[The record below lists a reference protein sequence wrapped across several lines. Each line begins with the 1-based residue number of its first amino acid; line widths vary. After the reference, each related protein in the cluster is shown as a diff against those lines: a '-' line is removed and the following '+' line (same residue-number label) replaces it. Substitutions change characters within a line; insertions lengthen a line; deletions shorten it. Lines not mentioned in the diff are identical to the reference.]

1 MRKQLIVLIS
11 LMLLF
16 TVTYAQIDSESSILE
31 KAQTAED
38 NKDYEMALKWYKKA
52 NAINPK
58 TGTTYYDIAWCANEL
73 EKYDD
78 AIKIA
83 EAGSKIA
90 PTSKL
95 YVEYGYALYMLDRYS
110 EATDKYKKALALDA
124 GSKSAIKGLADVYF
138 SNKEYSNA
146 ETYYKKCLD
155 LDKDPKVA
163 NYKLGYIM
171 NENEKY
177 QRAVEYELA
186 AIKLDEDYAAAYNE
200 LGYAYSS
207 LNRKS
212 DALDNYIKATNLDP
226 SNATY
231 AANVADI
238 YYGVKDLEDLDKAVT
253 FYKKSLAIENK
264 SAKTNYRIGWIL
276 NDKEKYDE
284 AKPYLYKAVE
294 IDPKYADAWIELG
307 WIDFSK
313 NNYSAAE
320 SDYLKAIQYNSKTEL
335 GRYYLGQVYIKQ
347 GKTSNAQK
355 MLDEL
360 KSMDSKYADK
370 LKAKM

>member
-1 MRKQLIVLIS
+1 
-11 LMLLF
+11 MLLF

-186 AIKLDEDYAAAYNE
+186 DIKLDED
-200 LGYAYSS
+200 
-207 LNRKS
+207 
-212 DALDNYIKATNLDP
+212 
-226 SNATY
+226 
-231 AANVADI
+231 
-238 YYGVKDLEDLDKAVT
+238 
-253 FYKKSLAIENK
+253 
-264 SAKTNYRIGWIL
+264 
-276 NDKEKYDE
+276 
-284 AKPYLYKAVE
+284 
-294 IDPKYADAWIELG
+294 
-307 WIDFSK
+307 
-313 NNYSAAE
+313 
-320 SDYLKAIQYNSKTEL
+320 
-335 GRYYLGQVYIKQ
+335 
-347 GKTSNAQK
+347 
-355 MLDEL
+355 
-360 KSMDSKYADK
+360 
-370 LKAKM
+370 